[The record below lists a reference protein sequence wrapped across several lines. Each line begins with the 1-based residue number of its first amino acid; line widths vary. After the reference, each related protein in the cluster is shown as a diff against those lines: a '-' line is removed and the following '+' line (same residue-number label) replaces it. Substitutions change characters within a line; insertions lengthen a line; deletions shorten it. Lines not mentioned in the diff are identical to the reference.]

1 MKAFVITDIH
11 SYYGLMTQALKRVGF
26 EEDNPEHIIIN
37 CGDSLDRGPK
47 SYECLTFLNKM
58 HQQGRAYLVKGNHE
72 ELLEQLLQGKRSIGS
87 HDFSNGTV
95 KTIRQLYKS
104 IYGERV
110 KLKDLP
116 DAVNKLNDS
125 KTLSYYLSNLNYYYE
140 FKDYIF
146 VHGWVPYRAGKAD
159 LSYTEGW
166 QRAIWEN
173 GMQDWSYGITVPD
186 KTIVCGHWHTSWG
199 HTYLHNVGV
208 AFPED
213 VYTTYESDPCDHIMH
228 TEPFIDKGI
237 IALDACTA
245 YSHKVNVYVIENFEE
260 QLLC

>member
-26 EEDNPEHIIIN
+26 EEDNPEHIIISG
-37 CGDSLDRGPK
+37 GDNFDRGNR

-72 ELLEQLLQGKRSIGS
+72 ELLEQLLQSKRNVGA

-95 KTIRQLYKS
+95 KTIKQLYKS
-104 IYGERV
+104 IYGTKV
-110 KLKDLP
+110 QLKDLP
-116 DAVNKLNDS
+116 KALSKLSQNEE
-125 KTLSYYLSNLNYYYE
+125 LNYYLSNLKYYYE

-146 VHGWVPYRAGKAD
+146 VHGWVPHKESIVD
-159 LSYTEGW
+159 LNYAEGW
-166 QRAIWEN
+166 HRAIWSN
-173 GMQDWSYGITVPD
+173 GMKEWYYGVRIPD

-199 HTYLHNVGV
+199 HAYIHNVGV
-208 AFPED
+208 EFPED
-213 VYTTYESDPCDHIMH
+213 CFTTFPGDLCDHKMH
-228 TEPFIDKGI
+228 TEPFVDEGI

-245 YSHKVNVYVIENFEE
+245 YSHKVNVWVIENFEE
-260 QLLC
+260 QLKC